1 VLDLYGENDFPG
13 VLELAAKRAATIK
26 TVRGSAQIRVA
37 GADHFF
43 QGMNNELV
51 RNVKLFLDRVTR

>member
-13 VLELAAKRAATIK
+13 GRELAAKRAATIK
-26 TVRGSAQIRVA
+26 TVRGSAQIRVS

-43 QGMNNELV
+43 QGMDNELV

>member
-1 VLDLYGENDFPG
+1 
-13 VLELAAKRAATIK
+13 VLELAAKRASAIRS
-26 TVRGSAQIRVA
+26 VRGSAQIRVA

-43 QGMNNELV
+43 QGMDNELV